1 MCTPRILLAD
11 DHEEFLRELT
21 PILAGKYDILGVASN
36 GEELVHLASS
46 CQPDLILADISMPR
60 MNGVAAVQKIAS
72 QPAPPK
78 CIFVTMHSSPHYVK
92 HALQIG
98 ARGFVLKMHAFEQI
112 EDAIQT
118 VLAGQI
124 YLSPQLDYPLPIET

>member
-1 MCTPRILLAD
+1 MCTTRILLAD
-11 DHEEFLRELT
+11 DHEEFLRGLT
-21 PILAGKYDILGVASN
+21 SVLSMNYEILGTASN
-36 GEELVHLASS
+36 GEELVRLAST
-46 CQPDLILADISMPR
+46 CNPDLILTDISMPR
-60 MNGVAAVQKIAS
+60 MNGIAAIQKIAA

-98 ARGFVLKMHAFEQI
+98 ARGFVLKMNVFEQI

-118 VLAGQI
+118 VLAGKI
-124 YLSPQLDYPLPIET
+124 YLSPQLGVPLPASE